1 MFRDDESFFSGNL
14 SDVEPVGAEDRTQQA
29 ALFGR
34 AHCRRKGAEAEDGRT
49 SECGSSYK
57 LSSTETM

>member
-14 SDVEPVGAEDRTQQA
+14 SDVEPVGEEDRTQQA
-29 ALFGR
+29 ALLGR
-34 AHCRRKGAEAEDGRT
+34 AHRRRKGAEAKDGRT

-57 LSSTETM
+57 L